1 MGSAT
6 ATRIYLSPVYLEHKI
21 HPVAHL
27 LQLRLQMAPP
37 LPHRVQVAKPY
48 LLIAGRATVLVKKEF
63 ANWKASIFL
72 IGIQYTQKQLKHA
85 SFRSFVLPKANP

>member
-1 MGSAT
+1 
-6 ATRIYLSPVYLEHKI
+6 
-21 HPVAHL
+21 
-27 LQLRLQMAPP
+27 MAPP